1 MGVGGEG
8 AGEEVAEG
16 GDGEAERA
24 GEEAG
29 GAGSQTGPASN
40 LGDDTRQLAG
50 HCHQHVFKESQR

>member
-1 MGVGGEG
+1 MGIGGEG
-8 AGEEVAEG
+8 AGEKMAEG

-40 LGDDTRQLAG
+40 LGDDTRQLVG